1 MDPFV
6 NQDVTMIV
14 NHPVVREETIG
25 VEVEVVDSDPTHVEV
40 EEDLDLIHVE
50 EVEEGLGLT
59 HVVEDQIVME
69 VEVEDLDQTLVV
81 VVEEGMVIHVVV
93 EDLDPTHVEAEEDLD
108 QIHVEEEEEGLGL
121 THVVAVEEAGMNA
134 AEVVQEDMTVMLPA
148 EGLMVTLVDGGVVA
162 PLEVLEVMAWGQD
175 LEEEEEEGNALV

>member
-1 MDPFV
+1 MSRIDNFTSDNNTHNNTHNNKHIKVRETMDPFV

-50 EVEEGLGLT
+50 EV
-59 HVVEDQIVME
+59 
-69 VEVEDLDQTLVV
+69 
-81 VVEEGMVIHVVV
+81 
-93 EDLDPTHVEAEEDLD
+93 
-108 QIHVEEEEEGLGL
+108 EEGLGL